1 MRARLAAPLFVAA
14 ALLVPVEAGAQQT
27 VAEADLVKAIADA
40 CDGNAAPSPDPTADG
55 VIKVATLRA
64 ALMKYAP
71 LVWAPDFMLA
81 GETPETAYARQAFG
95 DPNEK
100 DPNYEALLNLSRFAY
115 DWTDPKRGLQL
126 PVQKGGVVATG
137 PDGAVLPNTP
147 AEAQKVLAAILSG
160 AGTTYV
166 FHCRTGKRPA
176 PDGSGPRTPV
186 TDVKLNRSGN
196 AAKSTGR
203 WALAKTPKDL
213 AKGVPKDLRAAD
225 DATYAE
231 LGFTDDSVKDVETY
245 AINAAF
251 GRVFSEWGEGQAVA
265 GKGSVF
271 VEVQRQGTDVPA
283 KDGYVNNLNFGL
295 GQSGRLSWRPGGGDH
310 RDRVFYYDFTA
321 KYLSDDDF
329 ESEAYQA
336 SLSLDPPLRLPGY
349 RVADELSGPAGPF
362 RTWAW
367 WSTAAVADWMQVD
380 DPGEKEAWKTKPQFA
395 RIGYDLAGHVI
406 WIPRDP
412 RTKYAFR
419 LDVTYALRDGQTS
432 EGGDA
437 QLVSAA
443 IRWLPDPR
451 LSLSVAYDRGENL
464 DSLERIDTW
473 KLVAGARF

>member
-1 MRARLAAPLFVAA
+1 MTAARLAAPLFVAA
-14 ALLVPVEAGAQQT
+14 ALLLPAQAGAQQT
-27 VAEADLVKAIADA
+27 VAEADFVDAIAKA
-40 CDGNAAPSPDPTADG
+40 CEASAAPSPDPTANG
-55 VIKVATLRA
+55 VIKGAALRT

-71 LVWAPDFMLA
+71 LVWAPDFMPA
-81 GETPETAYARQAFG
+81 GDAPAIGYARQAFG
-95 DPNEK
+95 DPDEK
-100 DPNYEALLNLSRFAY
+100 DPNHDALLNLSRFAY

-126 PVQKGGVVATG
+126 PVRKGGVIATR
-137 PDGAVLPNTP
+137 PDGTLLPSAP
-147 AEAQKVLAAILSG
+147 AEAQQVLAAILSG
-160 AGTTYV
+160 NDTTYV
-166 FHCRTGKRPA
+166 FHCRAGKLPS
-176 PDGSGPRTPV
+176 PDGSGPRPPV
-186 TDVKLNRSGN
+186 TASQP
-196 AAKSTGR
+196 AKPGQSTGR

-245 AINAAF
+245 TINATF
-251 GRVFSEWGEGQAVA
+251 GRVFSEWGDGQAA
-265 GKGSVF
+265 GGKASVF
-271 VEVQRQGTDVPA
+271 VEVQRQGTDVPV

-295 GQSGRLSWRPGGGDH
+295 AQSGRLSWRPAGDA
-310 RDRVFYYDFTA
+310 RDRVFYYDLTA

-336 SLSLDPPLRLPGY
+336 AVSLDPPLSLPGY
-349 RVADELSGPAGPF
+349 RIADELSGDGGLF

-380 DPGEKEAWKTKPQFA
+380 DPGEKEAWKTKPQFT

-412 RTKYAFR
+412 RTKYAFK
-419 LDVTYALRDGQTS
+419 LDVSYALRDGQTR

-451 LSLSVAYDRGENL
+451 LSLSIAYDRGENL
-464 DSLERIDTW
+464 DSLERIDVW